1 MDPKTQ
7 PHHGVSPRKWDFDQA
22 GRSIAAGGTP
32 GAPGVGRTSIQP
44 GPVVTGSPAGLA
56 VSRGGLAVPRVGR
69 STAAGLG
76 AAAGRGAGLG
86 SGLAGELDV
95 RGAPGGVAGR
105 GALAGP
111 GAVVGSGGSAGR
123 AAGGGTGGHG
133 GAEAGRSV
141 GAPVLRRAAA
151 QSAERSAD
159 VVDGLP
165 VGRQA
170 RILPPQRRWEAAVA
184 ARPLEAPQ
192 ALPAR
197 FHALASAVTG
207 AALPPRYTT
216 GPATRHALAAAGA
229 LGATTGSV
237 VHLPAPPA
245 RVPVTVLAHELSHA
259 RQPVRRPRFL
269 LSSMS
274 GAVDDDERGAL
285 AAGRGLLTNAATGGN
300 GPETGAGLVDRLPV
314 GGGAGAVGAVTE
326 VATRAARAAVIEAG
340 ASPPSGG
347 TGFGD
352 LGGGFPSGGSTSTA
366 TSVQEGGGTS
376 SGTTGGGTTSA
387 AGASTESA
395 PAATNAGATGGA
407 APLDIDT
414 VLEAVEERLL
424 REIERRGGR
433 WAGVF

>member
-1 MDPKTQ
+1 
-7 PHHGVSPRKWDFDQA
+7 
-22 GRSIAAGGTP
+22 
-32 GAPGVGRTSIQP
+32 
-44 GPVVTGSPAGLA
+44 
-56 VSRGGLAVPRVGR
+56 
-69 STAAGLG
+69 
-76 AAAGRGAGLG
+76 
-86 SGLAGELDV
+86 
-95 RGAPGGVAGR
+95 
-105 GALAGP
+105 LAGP
-111 GAVVGSGGSAGR
+111 GAVVGSGGR

-141 GAPVLRRAAA
+141 GAPILRRAT
-151 QSAERSAD
+151 SASTEQSAD
-159 VVDGLP
+159 VVGGLP

-170 RILPPQRRWEAAVA
+170 QILPPQRRWEAAVA

-245 RVPVTVLAHELSHA
+245 RVPASVLAHELSHA

-285 AAGRGLLTNAATGGN
+285 AAGRGLLTNAASGGN

-314 GGGAGAVGAVTE
+314 GGGVGAVGAVTE

-340 ASPPSGG
+340 ASPLSG

-352 LGGGFPSGGSTSTA
+352 LGGGFPSGASTSTA
-366 TSVQEGGGTS
+366 TSDQEGGGTS
-376 SGTTGGGTTSA
+376 GGTTGGGTTSA

-395 PAATNAGATGGA
+395 PGATNTGATGGA